1 MIKKKEEVTVVTEE
15 NQNGE
20 VKMFLSRLGDF
31 AGVGERVRMY
41 AHARLKPGEEVEF
54 HVHENEAEL
63 YYILSGKGLYDDNG
77 VKVEVEAGTV
87 THTPSGSG
95 HGIANIGEDM
105 LEFMALV
112 IKN

>member
-1 MIKKKEEVTVVTEE
+1 MIKTKEDVRQVTEE
-15 NQNGE
+15 NAKGE
-20 VKMFLSRLGDF
+20 VKMYLSQLGEF
-31 AGVGERVRMY
+31 PGVGEKIRMY

-77 VKVEVEAGTV
+77 VKEEVEAGTV

-95 HGIANIGEDM
+95 HGIANVGDDM